1 MQDIKLGIIETGFIH
16 PVIEKCVR
24 KEDMGDKVMSNF
36 VFCQGKNSQEY
47 NTTANLNQVSHAT
60 QMISLYLSTRN

>member
-24 KEDMGDKVMSNF
+24 KEDMGDKVMSNLH
-36 VFCQGKNSQEY
+36 KI
-47 NTTANLNQVSHAT
+47 TDITDTAE
-60 QMISLYLSTRN
+60 

>member
-24 KEDMGDKVMSNF
+24 KEDMGDKVMSNLHKITDITLFYKYHHQLIFYF
-36 VFCQGKNSQEY
+36 VNHNNHVKRIQ
-47 NTTANLNQVSHAT
+47 
-60 QMISLYLSTRN
+60 